1 MTTTMDKTQTIDA
14 DALRARL
21 AGTPADLRGR
31 IYTAAE
37 AQALLDALMAANGL
51 QCAAGRPCRAC
62 DARIDAVRALTDAA
76 PVLVAT
82 VTAQSAEVERLRAES
97 ERRSDLLDDVA
108 HAHERDVLVVWAALG
123 ETHEPPENIAA
134 VVGAVERLRA
144 LLAVTQASLEAA
156 SSGRRV
162 TACDDIERLQR
173 ENATLR
179 DAAREYLDARAAYD
193 AADTYEA
200 TNADD
205 ERRAWERRAA
215 AQGALR
221 ALVGGAS

>member
-1 MTTTMDKTQTIDA
+1 MS
-14 DALRARL
+14 ALV
-21 AGTPADLRGR
+21 
-31 IYTAAE
+31 TAAE
-37 AQALLDALMAANGL
+37 AQTLLDALMAANEL

-62 DARIDAVRALTDAA
+62 DARIDAVRALTDDA
-76 PVLVAT
+76 PALVAT
-82 VTAQSAEVERLRAES
+82 VTAQADEIKRLLALLADHEEKPDADEVDYLDALLARQHTILTGVANALRGDPGPLASHSHHDLAERA
-97 ERRSDLLDDVA
+97 
-108 HAHERDVLVVWAALG
+108 AAM
-123 ETHEPPENIAA
+123 
-134 VVGAVERLRA
+134 VA
-144 LLAVTQASLEAA
+144 LLAVTQSSLEAA

-162 TACDDIERLQR
+162 TACDEIERLQR
-173 ENATLR
+173 ERDALR

-221 ALVGGAS
+221 ALVGGTR